1 MFIDGGASKSRRR
14 EIGDRFDIAF
24 VAVAMLTSLLPLF
37 IGSLTGVL
45 YIALPALFAY
55 YRFERLE
62 PLLARTWPLLAVGG
76 WAVVSALWSEH
87 PGNSVYYGLQLGL
100 TILVACMIGAGT
112 RPEATIYGLFAAMF
126 VHGMLVAIRGLVNG
140 DLSLSLQEYEY
151 GYVGLAGSK
160 NTTADMAS
168 LGIMCALAMLATGIA
183 RVRPL
188 AVLLALTLI
197 AADLVVLIAARSAG
211 ANAAVAVAS
220 TVFLLWWITAR
231 WPVRGR
237 SSVMATAVIGATA
250 AALSKPIWY
259 PLLFERFLEI
269 AGKEDSLTGRTYI
282 WSRAEVLID
291 QAPWF
296 GRGFASFWIDG
307 ELEPTAIWDAM
318 YVENHLGFNFHSSVY
333 EILVYFGWVGLIA
346 MSAIFI
352 GYTILLARRLVL
364 EPRPVTILFAAIIVY
379 DGLRFSFESLP
390 LGLFSHNMMF
400 LYGALAHGVGL
411 EFRQRRRKA
420 SPVVAPSGKT
430 GPLRTG
436 ISR

>member
-1 MFIDGGASKSRRR
+1 MFTDGGASRSRHR
-14 EIGDRFDIAF
+14 EIGDRFDVAF

-45 YIALPALFAY
+45 YIALPVLFAY

-62 PLLARTWPLLAVGG
+62 PLLVRTWPLLAIGA
-76 WAVVSALWSEH
+76 WAVVSALWSPH
-87 PGNSVYYGLQLGL
+87 PGDSVYYGLQLGL

-112 RPEATIYGLFAAMF
+112 RPEATIYGLFVAMF
-126 VHGMLVAIRGLVNG
+126 VHGMLVAIRGLLNG
-140 DLSLSLQEYEY
+140 DLSLTQQEYAF
-151 GYVGLAGSK
+151 VGLAGSK

-168 LGIMCALAMLATGIA
+168 LGIMCALAMLATGIG

-188 AVLLALTLI
+188 AVMLALLLI
-197 AADLVVLIAARSAG
+197 AVDLVVIIAARSAG

-220 TVFLLWWITAR
+220 AVFLLWWTTAR

-237 SSVMATAVIGATA
+237 SSVMAAAVIGAVA
-250 AALSKPIWY
+250 AVLSKPIWY
-259 PLLFERFLEI
+259 PILFERFLEI

-296 GRGFASFWIDG
+296 GRGFASFWVEG

-364 EPRPVTILFAAIIVY
+364 EPKPVTILFAAIIVY

-411 EFRQRRRKA
+411 EFRQRPRKA
-420 SPVVAPSGKT
+420 SQVIAPPGKS